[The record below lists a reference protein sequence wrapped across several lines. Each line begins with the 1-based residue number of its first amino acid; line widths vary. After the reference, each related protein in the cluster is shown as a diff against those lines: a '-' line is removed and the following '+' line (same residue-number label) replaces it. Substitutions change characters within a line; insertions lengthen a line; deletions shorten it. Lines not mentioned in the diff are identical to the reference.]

1 VRTAGRTRA
10 GAHAEMALPDGRFLV
25 AFGGA
30 TLDWNATFTAV
41 DSYPN
46 LVTSY
51 SIDRGRQLELDR
63 TDTGRATVQI
73 ADTDGILDP
82 TNASGPF
89 YGLIEPLLQAAIQRR
104 NPVDGV
110 WYTRFRG
117 WISEMDYAF
126 DPSQRVNRLTV
137 SLVDIF
143 EILSTIEMMPGDFG
157 VTPPK
162 GSEDQIFFEDNTV
175 QERIEQILANAL
187 NRPGVDRSDY
197 WVVFSGN
204 VRLHETVVSPGE
216 SAMAAIQEAADA
228 EFPGVSNVFTD
239 RYGRL
244 AYHGRLAKFD
254 PVGTWESATPGAWD
268 FRSWKL
274 GDGAAVHADPA
285 GTAHLRRF
293 AFNRGLAHIINQA
306 YATPKRNGV
315 PMTDAEALAQIV
327 KDETSIGLRG
337 IRPWSAQELLTKAS
351 LVPGHE
357 DDGDLVETKRF
368 AQFYVANYGQPRNR
382 TTDIAVR
389 SILPGVSGATITW
402 GLLSQIDIG
411 DLVKITVGS
420 PGGGGFN
427 DEPYFVE
434 GVHEQVQPLN
444 PQMDDVTLTLDL
456 SPQAYFTGDT
466 SMFPEIG

>member
-1 VRTAGRTRA
+1 
-10 GAHAEMALPDGRFLV
+10 MPLPDGRFLV
-25 AFGGA
+25 AFGGD

-51 SIDRGRQLELDR
+51 SIDRGRQVELDR

-82 TNASGPF
+82 TNTHGPF

-104 NPVDGV
+104 NPVDGL

-117 WISEMDYAF
+117 WIEEMDYAF

-143 EILSTIEMMPGDFG
+143 EILSAIEMMPGDFG
-157 VTPPK
+157 VTPPA
-162 GSEDQIFFEDNTV
+162 GSKDQIFFEDNTV

-187 NRPGVDRSDY
+187 GADRDDY

-204 VRLHETVVSPGE
+204 VRLHESVSSVGE
-216 SAMAAIQEAADA
+216 SPMTAIQEAADA

-239 RYGRL
+239 RFGRL

-254 PVGTWESATPGAWD
+254 PVGTFESATPGTWD

-293 AFNRGLAHIINQA
+293 AFNRGLARIINQA
-306 YATPKRNGV
+306 FATPWRKNV
-315 PMTDAEALAQIV
+315 PLADHEALAQIV
-327 KDETSIGLRG
+327 KDATSIGLRG
-337 IRPWSAQELLTKAS
+337 IRPWSAENLLTKSS

-357 DDGDLVETKRF
+357 GDGDLVETKRF
-368 AQFYVANYGQPRNR
+368 AQYYVANYAQPRNR

-389 SILPGVSGATITW
+389 SIRPGASGATITW
-402 GLLSQIDIG
+402 GLLSKIDIG
-411 DLVKITVGS
+411 DLVSITVGS
-420 PGGGGFN
+420 PGGGGF
-427 DEPYFVE
+427 DGSTPDGKFFVE

-444 PQMDDVTLTLDL
+444 PEMDDVTLTLDL
-456 SPQAYFTGDT
+456 SPQAYFTDT
-466 SMFPEIG
+466 SMFPDGASRRAVEPAVAQDSR